1 MCMACQ
7 MEDELWFAYL
17 DQVARQ
23 EKAAAEAADPATGV
37 ASGPASD
44 LASNLASNLAPAK
57 KPAPASPFVCEEPP
71 SE

>member
-7 MEDELWFAYL
+7 MEDELWLAYL

-23 EKAAAEAADPATGV
+23 EKAAAAADPA
-37 ASGPASD
+37 
-44 LASNLASNLAPAK
+44 PAK
-57 KPAPASPFVCEEPP
+57 KAEPASPFVCDEPP

>member
-7 MEDELWFAYL
+7 MEDELWLACL

-23 EKAAAEAADPATGV
+23 EKAAAAADLG
-37 ASGPASD
+37 
-44 LASNLASNLAPAK
+44 PAK
-57 KPAPASPFVCEEPP
+57 KAERASPFVCDEPP